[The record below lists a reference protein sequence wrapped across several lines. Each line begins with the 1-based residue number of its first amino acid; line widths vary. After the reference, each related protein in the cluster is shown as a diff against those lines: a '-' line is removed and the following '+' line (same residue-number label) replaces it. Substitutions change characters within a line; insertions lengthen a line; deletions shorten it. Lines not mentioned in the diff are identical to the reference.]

1 MQERLS
7 WPRSVWVMV
16 PAGDPTE
23 ETITRLAEML
33 EADGIII
40 DGGNSNLKNSVPR
53 AKGMHVAGRA

>member
-1 MQERLS
+1 
-7 WPRSVWVMV
+7 MV

>member
-1 MQERLS
+1 
-7 WPRSVWVMV
+7 MV

-53 AKGMHVAGRA
+53 AAKLKERACTLPECAFIHELPF

>member
-1 MQERLS
+1 
-7 WPRSVWVMV
+7 MV

-53 AKGMHVAGRA
+53 AAKLKGGACTLPECAFIHELPF